1 MIFHILQ
8 YISTG
13 IIVFDIILDEISHGV
28 ELFKL
33 VMYGPILV
41 TIGILGMFGN
51 VLSIIV
57 FTRSS
62 MKKSAINA
70 ILIGKVE

>member
-8 YISTG
+8 YTG
-13 IIVFDIILDEISHGV
+13 IIAFDIILDEISHGA

-70 ILIGKVE
+70 ILIGKH